1 MQKKRNKRALFIYS
15 AFYHFKE
22 GVGKDVIGQVD
33 AAITV
38 RMSDLR
44 RHFVPLLRSESV
56 VTPIYPTSNLKI
68 RLQRCFADR
77 IQFV

>member
-33 AAITV
+33 AAIAV
-38 RMSDLR
+38 RMSDFR
-44 RHFVPLLRSESV
+44 RHYVSLLRSEVV
-56 VTPIYPTSNLKI
+56 VTPIYLTSNLKVS
-68 RLQRCFADR
+68 L
-77 IQFV
+77 